1 MIAHNSGFSRSV
13 ALLALVWLAFFL
25 GCGEEGGPVEP
36 ASSLAWIK
44 NPTVDASQRGQ
55 FSIAQGEV
63 EGEPP
68 PSKTYYIYT
77 PKDTAYPQVENPLQA
92 DWIQAGWILVEDIS
106 APVRVAEG
114 EYILHGIAENILD
127 VAQSPGIPVNVVK
140 AIPPTTWKHPVTVN
154 TEAQEGKVIINPGV
168 ADGDPAPSY
177 VYYVAHQDSGA
188 EAPPEGSNEEQD
200 WYYARWRLIDT
211 KDSLSVG
218 MQAGSYSM
226 YAVAVNA
233 AETRLRSEIIEFQ
246 VTGFSPTWS
255 QEPKFSINPYVFGR
269 FVVENG
275 VANGNP
281 TPEVTYYFAP
291 RGTSVPADDFATS
304 WDAWER
310 FFDFNVA
317 GLNGIFDYDT
327 GFYDFYAVARNAY
340 DPPVRKGPYKVD
352 LPYLGKDFR
361 LIQEHIP
368 NEWRDYV
375 SNAGF
380 FSDALAL
387 EDGTI
392 ILTGGDFE
400 NSYYSGDG
408 GAHWSKHYSPS
419 GLKGEFHGSLVEL
432 DNRILYL
439 SGNGDSKVF
448 KSVDGGMTFTD
459 IGDAPWTPRRHPS
472 ALVFNGKIWVIG
484 GALVTMTEPLI
495 NVPNAKAQ
503 GVPDIY
509 YTEDYGDTWVQ
520 AVEEVPWLGLHEMWA
535 SHPYGVAAVFN
546 DHLWFLAD
554 YLNGPGTG
562 LWKSGDGITWNK
574 ANIAVKQFETRT
586 THALNNMFS
595 YKNRMWMMEIGRE
608 DREGSRLQFT
618 TIHEAGMEDIFPI
631 PDLGEYLKRHSSFQ
645 GRRAKV
651 LPWQDPENASNSGVR
666 IIFFGN
672 ARLVVPSSQNMI
684 MRVRGERV
692 YGLDWYE

>member
-1 MIAHNSGFSRSV
+1 MIAHSTGFSRSA
-13 ALLALVWLAFFL
+13 ALLALLWLAFFL
-25 GCGEEGGPVEP
+25 GCGGEDGPIES

-44 NPTVDASQRGQ
+44 NPTVDVSQRGQ

-92 DWIQAGWILVEDIS
+92 DWIQADWILVEDIS

-114 EYILHGIAENILD
+114 EYILHGIAENSLD

-177 VYYVAHQDSGA
+177 VYYVARQDSGA

-211 KDSLSVG
+211 KDSLSVE
-218 MQAGSYSM
+218 MQAGSYFM

-233 AETRLRSEIIEFQ
+233 AETRLRSDIIEFQ

-255 QEPKFSINPYVFGR
+255 QEPKISSDPYVFGR
-269 FVVENG
+269 FIVENG
-275 VANGNP
+275 IVNGNP
-281 TPEVTYYFAP
+281 TPKVTYYVAP
-291 RGTSVPADDFATS
+291 RDTSAPEEDSAIFWNA
-304 WDAWER
+304 WDH
-310 FFDFNVA
+310 FFDFNVE
-317 GLNGIFDYDT
+317 GHNGIFDYDT

-340 DPPVRKGPYKVD
+340 DPPMRKGPYKVD
-352 LPYLGKDFR
+352 LPYLDKDLR

-368 NEWRDYV
+368 NEWRDYGR
-375 SNAGF
+375 NAGF

-408 GAHWSKHYSPS
+408 GAHWSKHHSPS

-448 KSVDGGMTFTD
+448 KSVDGGMTFTH

-472 ALVFNGKIWVIG
+472 ALVFNGQIWVIG
-484 GALVTMTEPLI
+484 GNLAHQTDV
-495 NVPNAKAQ
+495 NY
-503 GVPDIY
+503 GVLDIY
-509 YTEDYGDTWVQ
+509 STEDYGDTWVQ
-520 AVEEVPWLGLHEMWA
+520 AVEEVPWGKPGGSA
-535 SHPYGVAAVFN
+535 SWEQFHPYGVAAVFN
-546 DHLWFLAD
+546 DHLWFFTSLGGSG
-554 YLNGPGTG
+554 YTSG
-562 LWKSGDGITWNK
+562 LWKSRDGITWNK
-574 ANIAVKQFETRT
+574 TILSPAQDYQITSIVS
-586 THALNNMFS
+586 MFS
-595 YKNRMWMMEIGRE
+595 YKNRLWIMSMIP
-608 DREGSRLQFT
+608 DEGGGGRLQFT
-618 TIHEAGMEDIFPI
+618 SMQEGNMQGYTLILELGSYIDNGRSITII
-631 PDLGEYLKRHSSFQ
+631 
-645 GRRAKV
+645 RRAKT
-651 LPWQDPENASNSGVR
+651 LPWQDPENASNSGMR
-666 IIFFGN
+666 IIFLGN
-672 ARLVVPSSQNMI
+672 TQSLYSKYMFRRAY
-684 MRVRGERV
+684 GERV
-692 YGLDWYE
+692 YGLDWNE